1 MGADLP
7 PAVHRGGSTT
17 RETIL
22 RVALSEFAENGFDG
36 TSLNV
41 IAAQVGIRRPSLLH
55 HFESKEAMHREVFGM
70 QVADWFVR
78 VEKATSEPVDGWEK
92 FDRVLA
98 ASFDFFAEHPEFV
111 RLVRREALDGGS
123 RLAVNLGEALR
134 PFMREFAFATC
145 VPFGRE
151 RGGVLLR
158 AAALTP
164 PDDALLATIESLLGL
179 DAGAGPGPR
188 LHYADAFSMSYEWAS
203 RPQAYF
209 TTKLRSHAWQ
219 VLFNPYGVLKVV
231 LGG

>member
-1 MGADLP
+1 MSAEPTAEAVSAGVFEVASVQSL
-7 PAVHRGGSTT
+7 AVHRPKSAT

-22 RVALSEFAENGFDG
+22 RVALAEFAEHGFDG

-55 HFESKEAMHREVFGM
+55 HFESKEAMHREVFDM

-134 PFMREFAFATC
+134 PFMARCKDYFEREMTAGRFRRHDPEQLLLTGYGALLSYFSD
-145 VPFGRE
+145 VPFLESLIDTDPMAPDALTRRYE
-151 RGGVLLR
+151 HMRSFFR
-158 AAALTP
+158 AALEPVTP
-164 PDDALLATIESLLGL
+164 
-179 DAGAGPGPR
+179 
-188 LHYADAFSMSYEWAS
+188 
-203 RPQAYF
+203 
-209 TTKLRSHAWQ
+209 
-219 VLFNPYGVLKVV
+219 GVK
-231 LGG
+231 